1 MLTGQNGILTQANNA
16 KVQQSHGA
24 VREGIA
30 LAYNEYQIEI
40 NTASNTKL
48 ASTETVQVQG
58 KEEKALASY
67 SSFLDFLNSK
77 GYIKEGTTDVLD
89 VEALTGSSQALGNG
103 SGTSDV
109 YMLEEVNDTY
119 VLNYY
124 DEQGNDEELWSVSIS
139 GEELENQKS
148 LILGYEGVSQGG
160 TIELP
165 YTKKYGVYNNENLE
179 VKTANYNFSVDW
191 GDGNIIEGVT
201 NDNIVEKGAHTYS
214 QVGNYQVK
222 ITGIFDTISDSYSE
236 DGYSYSKKIER
247 DKLREII
254 QWGNTGLISIELSSS
269 DIEYLPSPSNSS
281 FENLENIDFSNSE
294 LKEIPVDLFK
304 NCPKLTSLYGT
315 FYECRELREIPERLF
330 DNCQNVTNFDCT
342 FMNCS
347 NLEIIPADLFDNCTN
362 VKSFLGT
369 FYNCDSLRGQSI
381 PLWNRVQGSSDY
393 IGTPDGK
400 GCYYGCE
407 GLTDY
412 SSIPDYWKQKV
423 PEIEPPQ

>member
-1 MLTGQNGILTQANNA
+1 MKTGILTQANNS

-40 NTASNTKL
+40 NTASNMKV
-48 ASTETVQVQG
+48 ASTETVMIKG
-58 KEEKALASY
+58 EEEKVLANTY
-67 SSFLDFLNSK
+67 SSFLDFLEQK
-77 GYIKEGTTDVLD
+77 GYVDSKTGIIN

-109 YMLEEVNDTY
+109 YILEEVDDTY

-124 DEQGNDEELWSVSIS
+124 NEEGKDKQLWSVSIS
-139 GEELENQKS
+139 EEVLESKKN
-148 LILGYEGVSQGG
+148 LILGYEDVNQGE

-165 YTKKYGVYNNENLE
+165 YTKMYMVYSSDNQEGE

-191 GDGNIIEGVT
+191 GDGTVTEGVT
-201 NDNIVEKGAHTYS
+201 NDNIVEKGEHTYS
-214 QVGNYQVK
+214 KAGNYQVK

-236 DGYSYSKKIER
+236 DGNIYSNER
-247 DKLREII
+247 ERHNWREII

-281 FENLENIDFSNSE
+281 FENLEYINFQRSE
-294 LKEIPVDLFK
+294 LKEIPADLFK
-304 NCPKLTSLYGT
+304 NCPKLTSLSST
-315 FYECRELREIPERLF
+315 FNNCRKLIEIPRGLF
-330 DNCQNVTNFDCT
+330 DNCQNITNFNGT

-347 NLEIIPADLFDNCTN
+347 NLESIPSDLFDNCTN
-362 VKSFLGT
+362 AESFVGT
-369 FYNCDSLRGQSI
+369 FYNCSSLTGQSI

-400 GCYYGCE
+400 GCYYGCS

-412 SSIPDYWKQKV
+412 SSIPDYWKQRV

>member
-1 MLTGQNGILTQANNA
+1 MKTGILTQANNS
-16 KVQQSHGA
+16 KVEQSHGA

-48 ASTETVQVQG
+48 ASTETVTIKG
-58 KEEKALASY
+58 EEEKALANNY
-67 SSFLDFLNSK
+67 SSFLDFLSQK
-77 GYIKEGTTDVLD
+77 GYIDSTTGIID

-109 YMLEEVNDTY
+109 YMLEEVDDTY
-119 VLNYY
+119 VLKYY
-124 DEQGNDEELWSVSIS
+124 DEQGNDEKLWSVSIS
-139 GEELENQKS
+139 GEELESQKS
-148 LILGYEGVSQGG
+148 LILGYEGVRQGE

-165 YTKKYGVYNNENLE
+165 YTKKYTVYSNDNPEGE
-179 VKTANYNFSVDW
+179 VRTANYNFSVDW
-191 GDGNIIEGVT
+191 GDGSVTEGVT
-201 NDNIVEKGAHTYS
+201 NDNIVEEGAHTYS
-214 QVGNYQVK
+214 QAGNYQVK
-222 ITGIFDTISDSYSE
+222 ITGTFDTISNSYSE
-236 DGYSYSKKIER
+236 DGNIYSNEIER
-247 DKLREII
+247 HNWREII
-254 QWGNTGLISIELSSS
+254 QWGNTGLISIELSFS

-281 FENLENIDFSNSE
+281 FENLENIDFRNSE
-294 LKEIPVDLFK
+294 LKEIPADLFK
-304 NCPKLTSLYGT
+304 NCPKLTSLYET
-315 FYECRELREIPERLF
+315 FYQCRELREIPEGLF
-330 DNCQNVTNFDCT
+330 NNCQNVTDFERT
-342 FMNCS
+342 FMKCS

-400 GCYYGCE
+400 GCYYGCN
-407 GLTDY
+407 GLADY
-412 SSIPDYWKQKV
+412 SSIPDYWKQRV